1 MTRSQLAALVALGVL
16 ILITAV
22 ILTIQV
28 VWGSGGFHL
37 DELPG

>member
-1 MTRSQLAALVALGVL
+1 MTRSQKAALVAFGLL

-28 VWGSGGFHL
+28 VWGSGFEL